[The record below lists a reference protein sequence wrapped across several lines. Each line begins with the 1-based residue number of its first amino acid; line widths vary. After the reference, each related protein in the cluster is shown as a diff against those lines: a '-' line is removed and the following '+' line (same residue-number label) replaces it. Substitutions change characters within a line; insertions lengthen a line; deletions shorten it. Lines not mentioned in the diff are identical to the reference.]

1 MTPHEALE
9 LLLPSY
15 IRYYNIKQEDVEPPF
30 AAEAEFHSRDEQYFL
45 VKSARLNAWE
55 SHEYVYF
62 ATSDRLT
69 LALAQELEQTA
80 WDRGLAHVVPS
91 DEHRSSDVHLVVL
104 ANTIDDDA
112 AAFLKKLKRYES
124 YNHMLQGWSHYR
136 VIALETS
143 TGNLTFNRMGQIL
156 KKLFGNI
163 KSSIKGEK

>member
-15 IRYYNIKQEDVEPPF
+15 IRYYDLKREEVEPPF

-45 VKSARLNAWE
+45 IKSARLNAWE

-62 ATSDRLT
+62 ATVDHLD
-69 LALAQELEQTA
+69 LATAKELDTA
-80 WDRGLAHVVPS
+80 AWERGLSHVEPTP
-91 DEHRSSDVHLVVL
+91 EHRSSDVHLVVL
-104 ANTIDDDA
+104 AGTIDADA
-112 AAFLKKLKRYES
+112 AKFLKKLQRYES
-124 YNHMLQGWSHYR
+124 YHHMMWGWSHLR

-143 TGNLTFNRMGQIL
+143 TGKLTYNRMGQIL